1 LGGFWNGGQ
10 IPGSYQL
17 RYIPTIT
24 HQRTGSS
31 FGAAFSSLMKFHN
44 KSEIKK
50 MKWVFG
56 GFQKSRSEKIPVFGF
71 QCVAKYIKKDD

>member
-24 HQRTGSS
+24 HQRTGFS
-31 FGAAFSSLMKFHN
+31 FGAAFSSLMKFHD

-50 MKWVFG
+50 NEV
-56 GFQKSRSEKIPVFGF
+56 GFWRFSKI
-71 QCVAKYIKKDD
+71 

>member
-1 LGGFWNGGQ
+1 
-10 IPGSYQL
+10 
-17 RYIPTIT
+17 
-24 HQRTGSS
+24 
-31 FGAAFSSLMKFHN
+31 MKFHN